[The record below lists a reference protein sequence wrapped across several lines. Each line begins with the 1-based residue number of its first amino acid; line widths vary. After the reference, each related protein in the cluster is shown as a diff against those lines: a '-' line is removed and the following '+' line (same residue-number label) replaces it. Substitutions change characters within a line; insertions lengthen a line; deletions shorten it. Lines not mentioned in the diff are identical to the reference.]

1 MAASPPA
8 PHPQK
13 LAYCASHALS
23 TLGCP
28 GRSGSPS
35 PALLCRRALSR
46 SSGADLHQHISPVI
60 KRLCFAM
67 EKGTAIVSG
76 PCCLLFSEQ
85 KHGGLCSLIV
95 WRREVNTALYLGQT
109 LPYVVL

>member
-1 MAASPPA
+1 
-8 PHPQK
+8 
-13 LAYCASHALS
+13 
-23 TLGCP
+23 
-28 GRSGSPS
+28 
-35 PALLCRRALSR
+35 
-46 SSGADLHQHISPVI
+46 
-60 KRLCFAM
+60 M